1 MFPSGLKL
9 RLSGEPGIP
18 SKNISVVPE
27 KKKNKGTLLS
37 LNAQLILNLIYLL

>member
-27 KKKNKGTLLS
+27 KKKGLNES
-37 LNAQLILNLIYLL
+37 LKNQ